1 MRDYAEIAESYC
13 KGVEKGVIVAGDD
26 VVNAVARYRADMDR
40 DDLCFD
46 ESEPTATMAI
56 MEATFC
62 HRQGQALDGTPL
74 TGTPLSL
81 EPWEVFIVWNLLGF
95 KWKSTGITRYTEG
108 IVEIARKNGKTM
120 LISALA
126 WALSI
131 RRRASGAKGYIVA
144 NSGDQSKEA
153 FDNIAYNVRRMGLD
167 KSALTLHDSF
177 NQRAV
182 MMRTPKGGFELRALK
197 SNPKAQDSFNCNF
210 AICDEFAGY
219 KEPGQYN
226 RFKEAMK
233 AYRDKLIVG
242 ITTAGDSENSFGY
255 RKIKYAADVAAG
267 RVKDDS
273 LFAFLCRP
281 DLDDKGECDYMD
293 PCQQAMANP
302 NIGVTIDPAELMRDA
317 TVAFNDPQE
326 RKDFLS
332 RSMNVYTA
340 AKHAWFDLGE
350 FRASDS
356 QYDWK
361 LEELAKM
368 GIDWYGG
375 ADLSRMHDLT
385 AAALYGHYD
394 ADGNDVDIVITH
406 AWFPI
411 TQAAAKADE
420 DSIPLFGWKD
430 DGWLTMCNSD
440 TVQYLDVVKW
450 FEDMRDAGFRI
461 RQVGFD
467 RKFATEWVQ
476 LMEAHRFKVID
487 QPQYF
492 WRKSSGFR
500 HIEKAAKDG
509 RLYYLHSDAYEYCV
523 GNVHAVEKTD
533 DMVEYHKVDEH
544 SRMDLF
550 DASVFACC
558 KYIDQIG
565 REKKAASWFGN

>member
-13 KGVEKGVIVAGDD
+13 RGVEDGSIVAGGD
-26 VVNAVARYRADMDR
+26 VVNAVARYRADRDR
-40 DDLCFD
+40 EDLVFD
-46 ESEPTATMAI
+46 ESEPKTTMAI
-56 MEATFC
+56 METTIC

-131 RRRASGAKGYIVA
+131 RRRATGAKGYIVA

-153 FDNIAYNVRRMGLD
+153 FDNIAYNVRRMKLD

-182 MMRTPKGGFELRALK
+182 MMSSPAGGFELRALK
-197 SNPKAQDSFNCNF
+197 SNPKAHDSFNCNF

-293 PCQQAMANP
+293 PRQQAMANP
-302 NIGVTIDPAELMRDA
+302 NVGVTIDPAELMRDA

-340 AKHAWFDLGE
+340 AKRAWFDLGE

-356 QYDWK
+356 KYDWT

-375 ADLSRMHDLT
+375 ADLSRMHDLS

-394 ADGNDVDIVITH
+394 ANGYDVDIVITH
-406 AWFPI
+406 AWFPV

-450 FEDMRDAGFRI
+450 YDALRDLGFRI
-461 RQVGFD
+461 RQIGFD

-523 GNVHAVEKTD
+523 GNVHGVEKTD